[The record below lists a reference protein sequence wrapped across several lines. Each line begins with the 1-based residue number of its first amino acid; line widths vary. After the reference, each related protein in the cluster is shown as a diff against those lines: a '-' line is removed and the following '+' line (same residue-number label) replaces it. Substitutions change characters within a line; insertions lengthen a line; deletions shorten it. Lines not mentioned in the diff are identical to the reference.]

1 MTVVVSDTSVLCYL
15 ALIGR
20 LRLLESLFTQVVV
33 PEAVVHE
40 CLHLGA
46 PEVLRH
52 ALAPTPPAFLI
63 VEKVGQAMPETAML
77 DAGESAAIT
86 FAWQHRADSLL
97 LLDEKRGRALAVAL
111 GLRVR
116 GILGIITE
124 AHRRSLLDFDEAV
137 GQLRPHGFR
146 IADTLLAQARA
157 GLGLK

>member
-20 LRLLESLFTQVVV
+20 LGLLESLFTQVVV
-33 PEAVVHE
+33 PEAVLRE
-40 CLHLGA
+40 CLHPGA
-46 PEVLRH
+46 PEVLRRV
-52 ALAPTPPAFLI
+52 LAPVPPSFLV

-97 LLDEKRGRALAVAL
+97 LLDEKRGRAIAVAL

-116 GILGIITE
+116 GILGILAE
-124 AHRRSLLDFDEAV
+124 AHRRSLLDFDEALS
-137 GQLRPHGFR
+137 QLRPHGFR
-146 IADTLLAQARA
+146 IADALLVHARA